1 MTARRPTPHCGSKPI
16 STGPLE
22 KGSASGIMRSFS
34 LPLTINSLHIMDASS
49 DVNMVEDAYVANTV
63 KDEVDTLGAVDRG
76 SGSGIV
82 SFESGGPTVAFE
94 VRE

>member
-1 MTARRPTPHCGSKPI
+1 
-16 STGPLE
+16 
-22 KGSASGIMRSFS
+22 
-34 LPLTINSLHIMDASS
+34 
-49 DVNMVEDAYVANTV
+49 MVEDAYVANTV